1 MPVHIYF
8 LIHTFWYKLV
18 AKLRKFPA
26 RALPCQP
33 CAAWAGHK
41 LVHCLSITLT
51 VTQSQSCN
59 IVTVV
64 TSGPAGHWFRFD
76 MNFFRV
82 MQPGCRSIQLHS
94 IPSIQCK
101 NGMNLTR
108 NA

>member
-76 MNFFRV
+76 MNFSESCSSAAEVAFSCF
-82 MQPGCRSIQLHS
+82 QFPLSS
-94 IPSIQCK
+94 
-101 NGMNLTR
+101 TR
-108 NA
+108 MA